1 MTMLKI
7 GCLALCGVLCGLLL
21 KEMKSP
27 MAAFVSLG
35 TCLLIAFFGLAKLDY
50 VVDMIASME
59 QFLSLKAAWLQILL
73 KITGITYLAD
83 FSANMCKDA
92 GYQAIAG
99 QIEIF
104 GKISIL
110 AISSPIILALV
121 ETIYSFL
128 N

>member
-7 GCLALCGVLCGLLL
+7 GCLGLTGVLCALLL

-27 MAAFVSLG
+27 FAAFISLG
-35 TCLLIAFFGLAKLDY
+35 TCVLIAFFGLCRLDF
-50 VVDMIASME
+50 VVDMIATME
-59 QFLSLKAAWLQILL
+59 QFISLKTAWFQILL

-83 FSANMCKDA
+83 FSSNMCKDA
-92 GYQAIAG
+92 GYSAIAS

-121 ETIYSFL
+121 ETIHSFL
-128 N
+128 A

>member
-7 GCLALCGVLCGLLL
+7 GCLGISGVLCALLL
-21 KEMKSP
+21 KEIKSP
-27 MAAFVSLG
+27 FAAFISLG
-35 TCLLIAFFGLAKLDY
+35 TCILIAFFGLYKLDY
-50 VVDMIASME
+50 VVDTVSAME
-59 QFLSLKAAWLQILL
+59 QYISLQTAWFEILL

-92 GYQAIAG
+92 GYSSIAG

-110 AISSPIILALV
+110 AISSPVILALV
-121 ETIYSFL
+121 ETIHSFL
-128 N
+128 S

>member
-1 MTMLKI
+1 MTVLKV
-7 GCLALCGVLCGLLL
+7 GCLGIAGVLCALLL

-27 MAAFVSLG
+27 YAALISMA
-35 TCLLIAFFGLAKLDY
+35 TCILIAFFGICRLEF
-50 VVDMIASME
+50 VVEMITSIE
-59 QFLSLKAAWLQILL
+59 QFISLKTAWFQILL

-83 FSANMCKDA
+83 FSANLCRDA
-92 GYQAIAG
+92 GYSSIAG